1 MTVSNSSIT
10 DYDTSDHSYGT
21 ADTEVLK
28 THKHYFPLVSKED
41 ANIYLNDMWHK
52 LNPPVEEANLVRK

>member
-10 DYDTSDHSYGT
+10 DYDKSDHSYGKE
-21 ADTEVLK
+21 DTEVLK

-52 LNPPVEEANLVRK
+52 LNPPVEEENLVRK

>member
-10 DYDTSDHSYGT
+10 DYDKSDHSYGKE
-21 ADTEVLK
+21 DTEVLK